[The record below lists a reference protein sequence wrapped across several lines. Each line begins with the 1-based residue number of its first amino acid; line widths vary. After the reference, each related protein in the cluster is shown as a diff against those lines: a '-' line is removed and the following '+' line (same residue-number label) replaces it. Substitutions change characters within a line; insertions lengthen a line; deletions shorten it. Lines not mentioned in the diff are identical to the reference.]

1 MPETRGTPYKQ
12 WVPKKQPDQ
21 TPKRRRAPGPAAR
34 AGRAGPGDAARA
46 GGRHAGGHDAHRAAP
61 APRGGAVALAAP
73 RVPPVRGRRACRG
86 VRGSWAEPNR
96 GARRRAFAT
105 CTTLPCLSPVARLQ
119 PALLTVAGPAGAGT
133 GADVGTL
140 RVRNASVG
148 CSLMTG
154 VGVLGA
160 AALPGSLPGARDR
173 RLLTVS
179 QPLANCDRPGVIERA
194 RARQLMSRRVVVTEE
209 RACRVCHM
217 HIGTKMSAVFPNGVL
232 VCYRCLRK
240 GDPHVCPLTGV
251 DFREA
256 LGPGASQALTGPPGP
271 AEPGGG
277 EPPG

>member
-1 MPETRGTPYKQ
+1 MPGARSGSAGTHGRHGSGACASASALGCQ
-12 WVPKKQPDQ
+12 RLGAHRTSSGCPKNNLIKPRSAGAHLDPRRVLDALDPEMPLALAAD
-21 TPKRRRAPGPAAR
+21 TLAAMMRTALHRRRA
-34 AGRAGPGDAARA
+34 
-46 GGRHAGGHDAHRAAP
+46 
-61 APRGGAVALAAP
+61 GALSRSHAP

-179 QPLANCDRPGVIERA
+179 QPPANCDRPGVIERA
-194 RARQLMSRRVVVTEE
+194 RAR
-209 RACRVCHM
+209 
-217 HIGTKMSAVFPNGVL
+217 
-232 VCYRCLRK
+232 
-240 GDPHVCPLTGV
+240 
-251 DFREA
+251 
-256 LGPGASQALTGPPGP
+256 AS
-271 AEPGGG
+271 
-277 EPPG
+277 